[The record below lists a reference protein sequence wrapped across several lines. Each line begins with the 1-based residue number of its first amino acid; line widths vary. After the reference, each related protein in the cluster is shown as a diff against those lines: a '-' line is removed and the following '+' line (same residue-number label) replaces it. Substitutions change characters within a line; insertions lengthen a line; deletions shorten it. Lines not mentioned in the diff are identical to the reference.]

1 MGNTIGWWSGGVT
14 SAVACYLIA
23 KRDIPFRVI
32 MIDTKNE
39 HPDTYRFKK
48 DCENLYNKKIET
60 ISAIG
65 GKYENIQDVWRKYK
79 SLNVATGAVCS
90 SELKRVVRENWQ
102 KSNNYIA
109 QVFGFEFTK
118 KEFNRAM
125 SLKLNHPLT
134 KPIFPLLESGLDK
147 KDCLN
152 ILNKKNVLPPKAYFM
167 GFKNNNCLATG
178 CVQGGIGYW
187 KKIKNDAPDLFNKMA
202 KMEHELTDLKNEPV
216 TMLKDQSIVAKR
228 NKKNLVFLKKHPE
241 YPDYKTIDDMRGTS
255 IEPLMECNGLCG
267 VNDLNKNSDTS
278 KELNLSNN

>member
-1 MGNTIGWWSGGVT
+1 MRSKENLPMISDSLGVTIGWWSGGVT

-23 KRDIPFRVI
+23 KRNIPFKII

-65 GKYENIQDVWRKYK
+65 DKYKSIEDVWRKHK
-79 SLNVATGAVCS
+79 SLNVASGAVCS
-90 SELKRVVRENWQ
+90 YKLKRVVREDWQ
-102 KSNNYIA
+102 KKNNYIA

-134 KPIFPLLESGLDK
+134 KPIFPLLEKGLNK
-147 KDCLN
+147 EDCLKILSKKN
-152 ILNKKNVLPPKAYFM
+152 ILSPKAYFM

-187 KKIKNDAPDLFNKMA
+187 KKIKTDAPDLFNKMA
-202 KMEHELTDLKNEPV
+202 KMEHELTALKKEPV
-216 TMLKDQSIVAKR
+216 TMLKDQSIVAK
-228 NKKNLVFLKKHPE
+228 KVGKNLVFLKRHPK
-241 YPDYKTIDDMRGTS
+241 YPEI
-255 IEPLMECNGLCG
+255 
-267 VNDLNKNSDTS
+267 
-278 KELNLSNN
+278 